1 MSSTQHL
8 PELESLRSQVAG
20 LARELAERD
29 RAMQTRQQGVDGEL
43 QDLRKQSDLLRA
55 IMEGTA
61 ADTGGDFFAS
71 LATHLTSTLHMQYAV
86 IGEVLEK
93 TPARIRTLAVSS
105 GGTLLDNFE
114 YDLAA
119 APCGTG
125 LTESFWCFEQGVQTL
140 FPNFPP
146 LAAMG
151 VESHSGVSIRNK
163 QGKVVGLIVVMDT
176 QPIAHQD
183 RLQTLLQVFAPRVAA
198 ELQREQAEAAR
209 RETERRLR
217 FTQFAVDHAVDGV
230 LWADESRRFIYANDA
245 VCRSLGYGRD
255 ELLGLHI
262 ADIAPHHDPDRFQR
276 RLDEIKQG
284 GAAIYESIHRR
295 KDGTAFPVETSVT
308 YLEHEGKG
316 YTCGIIR
323 DITARKC
330 IERERLQALADLQN
344 ITETVPDI
352 MFTLD
357 TGGNLIRWNG
367 RLAVVTGYRPE
378 ELLNKPALA
387 FVPVEEQAQ
396 TAEAIQRAFIEGHA
410 ELDGHLLTH
419 TGHTIPYHWTGAVLR
434 DSSGQIIGITGIGR
448 DVSEQKQAA
457 ESIHRQRHHL
467 LEAQALAHLG
477 SWEWDIESG
486 ETDWSEEQFR
496 IFGHKPGAI
505 AVTYDTFLAA
515 LLPDDHDRVLAAVND
530 ALLGKSPLDLECRI
544 VRPNGDIR
552 VIHMRADVQRDAT
565 AHPIGMAGT
574 ALDITER
581 KQAEEALR
589 ASEERWHLA
598 VQGSN
603 DGIWDWNIQAGKIFF
618 SARWKAMRGF
628 ADHEVSN
635 HIDEWRSRIHPDD
648 LDHVLQS
655 IDHYL
660 AKQTSA
666 FCEEYRV
673 QRKDGSYMW
682 ILDRGVA
689 LWAEDGTP
697 LRMAGSETDITESK
711 RAEEALAQSR
721 DLLTSFVEHTPA
733 AVAMLDKDFR
743 YLAVSRR
750 WLQDYRL
757 GDQNLIG
764 KHHYDIFPEIRQMTE
779 WQAVHQRCLAG
790 AVERREEDRL
800 IRENGSEDWLRWEVR
815 PWHDVSGEIGGII
828 MFTEVITER
837 KRAEEA
843 LRTSQEKL
851 QQALRASHTGLWDWN
866 TDSSEASFSRE
877 WKQQLGYNETELAET
892 FESWEALLHPGDH
905 DRVIAYVQAYLAN
918 PDGDYQQEFRL
929 QHKDGTYR
937 WIEARAAF
945 VIEPDGRRVRLLGS
959 HTDITE
965 RKQAEL
971 ALRENEARTR
981 SILET
986 ALDAVVSI
994 NESGLIIGWNTQA
1007 EILFGY
1013 SADDVLGRL
1022 LDETIIPAR
1031 YRQAHAHGMNRIV
1044 RGGDGSAT
1052 KRRFEFFALHRSGQ
1066 EFPVEFAIAASHV
1079 DGQPMFTAFI
1089 RDITE
1094 RKQAEEALRESE
1106 ERYRTLVEL
1115 SPSGVFVFSE
1125 GQLVY
1130 VNSMAMT
1137 ILGATEPSD
1146 ILARAPFEFIHP
1158 DYHEDV
1164 TKNLRRVLAG
1174 EATVHRAER
1183 VYLKMDGTPIHVQV
1197 EAVRITWNG
1206 KPAIQG
1212 FFSDITERKQAEHRL
1227 RLTQFTID
1235 HAVEAIYWIDP
1246 HANIV
1251 DVNEAAR
1258 EMLGYSKEDLCA
1270 MTVHDLNP
1278 DFQADMWPG
1287 FWAETQR
1294 RGTMTFETSHRTRD
1308 GRLLPV
1314 EIQVN
1319 YLSYEGQEF
1328 HCAFVRDITERK
1340 RAQEELRRSK
1350 TRLTYI
1356 LESNPAVVYTR
1367 QVGNGW
1373 PFTFITPNVY
1383 ELLGY
1388 TSIDILT
1395 DPDRLDQSIHPDD
1408 DRDLMTTGMPQLLS
1422 NGAQTFVYR
1431 LRRRDGR
1438 YCWIENRARL
1448 NDDGQGTLQI
1458 VGTMLDITQRKRA
1471 EEALTTSERQLRT
1484 VLDSLP
1490 IGVWF
1495 TDRTGKTLLANPAA
1509 KQIWS
1514 NIKQVG
1520 LQSRENP
1527 SGWWETL
1534 EPASEPHRWALSH
1547 ALTTGEVSLNETL
1560 DLEDIDGRRKTIR
1573 NTTVPVKDES
1583 GTTIGAVILNED
1595 LTDLRRIQ
1603 EALKLTQ
1610 FSVDHAVEAFFWIG
1624 PDAKILHV
1632 NEAACRMLEYTSDE
1646 LTNMT
1651 VHDIDPNFPLE
1662 AWAAHWEE
1670 LKQNGALTFESKHW
1684 SRTGRVLD
1692 TEVTVNYLQYEGSEY
1707 NCAIIRDIGERK
1719 QAEEALRQSE
1729 ERFRLLV
1736 EGAPLGITLLDEHFC
1751 YVKVNQAFCN
1761 LVGYR
1766 EEEILGQTSALF
1778 IHPDDRTS
1786 NLAVAAEAHRGEGA
1800 SYRLEKRYIR
1810 KNKQPVWVTVN
1821 ATSLPLQGNTDHH
1834 MVAIIENITERKQL
1848 AEREASRVRQLKK
1861 LSELSMTLSGD
1872 PAIVFDQVVRIIGE
1886 LFNVQV
1892 VCLSEIVGEE
1902 LHFKSVYI
1910 DGQILRSEEHCPLA
1924 ITPCA
1929 TVAQA
1934 KDMRIFDRVVERFPQ
1949 ATFLKDHDAY
1959 MYCGFPA
1966 LDSHGTVVAVTCLL
1980 DNSLHEFAE
1989 EEHELLRII
1998 GQRIA
2003 VEIERSRHISEKQQ
2017 AEDAL
2022 RQNHALLSAIM
2033 EATMDIVFVKDLDG
2047 RYLHMNPA
2055 GARVVGLSPQEIVGK
2070 NDNAIWPTDLAACC
2084 KEADRQILATGC
2096 TQTMEE
2102 STLANGK
2109 RTTYLTTKAP
2119 YRDAAGHMIGII
2131 GVAHDISQIKQSE
2144 EDLRRSHAFIRQ
2156 IIDTDPNFIFAKDRE
2171 GRFTLVNKAVADAY
2185 GTTVDHLTGKTDA
2198 DFNSNTRELA
2208 HFRKIDLDVL
2218 DSLREQFV
2226 PEEMITDAAG
2236 RTRWLQT
2243 VKRPIMD
2250 ETGRATMVLGA
2261 CTDITERKRMEEA
2274 LRQRERDLRTAL
2286 DERERISQDLHDGI
2300 LQSLYAVGLG
2310 LEACKPLM
2318 TQRHYK
2324 KAAASM
2330 DRAIG
2335 HLNHVMSEVRNF
2347 IAGLESQIL
2356 QGSTF
2361 PMALR
2366 TMVLTLTADHPIPCT
2381 LTIDESLANTFSTE
2395 QALHLLNVV
2404 REALSNSLRHSGAT
2418 KTTVSLK
2425 SLSRSIRLTIADN
2438 GRGFNPASMHGAGH
2452 GLTNM
2457 EARARKVG
2465 GRFAIRSV
2473 PQHGTR
2479 ITIDVPKE
2487 TSHAESESDRGSPAA
2502 RR

>member
-1 MSSTQHL
+1 MSGTGHL
-8 PELESLRSQVAG
+8 PELESLRSQVAD

-29 RAMQTRQQGVDGEL
+29 QATQTRQQGLDSEL
-43 QDLRKQSDLLRA
+43 QGLRQQADLLQA

-61 ADTGGDFFAS
+61 ADTGDDFFAS
-71 LATHLTSTLHMQYAV
+71 LAMQLTSTLRMQYTI
-86 IGEVLEK
+86 IGEVLER

-114 YDLAA
+114 YDLAP

-125 LTESFWCFEQGVQTL
+125 LTESFWCFEQGVQAL

-151 VESHSGVSIRNK
+151 VESHSGVSIRDK

-176 QPIAHQD
+176 KPIAHQE
-183 RLQTLLQVFAPRVAA
+183 RLRTLLRVFAPRVAA
-198 ELQREQAEAAR
+198 ELQRTQAEAAR
-209 RETERRLR
+209 DEAEHRLR

-245 VCRSLGYGRD
+245 VCRSLGYSRD
-255 ELLGLHI
+255 ELLSLRI
-262 ADIAPHHDPDRFQR
+262 ADIAPHHDPERFQR

-284 GAAIYESIHRR
+284 GAAIYESVHRR
-295 KDGTAFPVETSVT
+295 KDGTVFPVETSVT

-323 DITARKC
+323 DITARQR
-330 IERERLQALADLQN
+330 IEHERSQALADLQN

-367 RLAVVTGYRPE
+367 RLIAVTGYRPE
-378 ELLNKPALA
+378 ELLNKSALA
-387 FVPVEEQAQ
+387 FVPVEERAQ
-396 TAEAIQRAFIEGHA
+396 TAEAIQQAFMEGHA
-410 ELDGHLLTH
+410 ELDGHLLTR

-448 DVSEQKQAA
+448 DVSERTEAA
-457 ESIHRQRHHL
+457 ESLHHQRQHL

-486 ETDWSEEQFR
+486 ETNWSEEQFR
-496 IFGHKPGAI
+496 IFGHEPGAI

-574 ALDITER
+574 ALDITAR
-581 KQAEEALR
+581 THTEEALR
-589 ASEERWHLA
+589 TSEERWHLA

-603 DGIWDWNIQAGKIFF
+603 DGIWDWNIHAGEIFF

-628 ADHEVSN
+628 ADHEVRN

-655 IDHYL
+655 IDRYL
-660 AKQTSA
+660 TKQTSA

-697 LRMAGSETDITESK
+697 VRMTGSESDVTDRKLMEQALCASETRFASFMTHLPGAAFIKDAAGRHIFANQGFEHVLGLKRNDWYLKTNEELFPPPIAAVLSQHDQALRMQEHPLEIVETTLHKNETRHWLVKKYKIPSES
-711 RAEEALAQSR
+711 
-721 DLLTSFVEHTPA
+721 TSPGF
-733 AVAMLDKDFR
+733 
-743 YLAVSRR
+743 
-750 WLQDYRL
+750 
-757 GDQNLIG
+757 
-764 KHHYDIFPEIRQMTE
+764 
-779 WQAVHQRCLAG
+779 
-790 AVERREEDRL
+790 
-800 IRENGSEDWLRWEVR
+800 
-815 PWHDVSGEIGGII
+815 IGGIAI
-828 MFTEVITER
+828 
-837 KRAEEA
+837 
-843 LRTSQEKL
+843 
-851 QQALRASHTGLWDWN
+851 
-866 TDSSEASFSRE
+866 
-877 WKQQLGYNETELAET
+877 
-892 FESWEALLHPGDH
+892 
-905 DRVIAYVQAYLAN
+905 
-918 PDGDYQQEFRL
+918 
-929 QHKDGTYR
+929 
-937 WIEARAAF
+937 
-945 VIEPDGRRVRLLGS
+945 
-959 HTDITE
+959 DITE
-965 RKQAEL
+965 RKQAEAAL
-971 ALRENEARTR
+971 VASEEQLRLAIEGSTDALWDARVGTDHHWTDPAVHLWWSPRIRQWLQLSDAERFTTVGEWAARLHPDDTAPVMAALAAHVEGHHAPYDIEYRLRTNDDTYLWVRGRGQAQWDEQGRPFRMSGSCQDITARKQADMALRENEARTR

-994 NESGLIIGWNTQA
+994 DEHSRIIGWNPQA
-1007 EILFGY
+1007 ETMFGY
-1013 SADDVLGRL
+1013 SAQDALGL
-1022 LDETIIPAR
+1022 PLQQTIIPVR
-1031 YRQAHAHGMNRIV
+1031 YRQAHTQGMEHLLQ
-1044 RGGDGSAT
+1044 GGKSST
-1052 KRRFEFFALHRSGQ
+1052 IRRRFEFFALHRSGH
-1066 EFPVEFAIAASHV
+1066 EFPVEFAIAASYV

-1089 RDITE
+1089 R
-1094 RKQAEEALRESE
+1094 
-1106 ERYRTLVEL
+1106 
-1115 SPSGVFVFSE
+1115 
-1125 GQLVY
+1125 
-1130 VNSMAMT
+1130 
-1137 ILGATEPSD
+1137 
-1146 ILARAPFEFIHP
+1146 
-1158 DYHEDV
+1158 
-1164 TKNLRRVLAG
+1164 
-1174 EATVHRAER
+1174 
-1183 VYLKMDGTPIHVQV
+1183 
-1197 EAVRITWNG
+1197 
-1206 KPAIQG
+1206 
-1212 FFSDITERKQAEHRL
+1212 DITERKQAEHRL

-1246 HANIV
+1246 QANIV
-1251 DVNEAAR
+1251 DVNEAAS
-1258 EMLGYSKEDLCA
+1258 EMLGYSKEDLCT
-1270 MTVHDLNP
+1270 MTIHDLNP
-1278 DFQADMWPG
+1278 DFQADMWPD
-1287 FWAETQR
+1287 FWTETQQ
-1294 RGTMTFETSHRTRD
+1294 RGTMVFETSHRTRD
-1308 GRLLPV
+1308 GHLLPV

-1340 RAQEELRRSK
+1340 RDQEELRRSK
-1350 TRLTYI
+1350 TRLTFI
-1356 LESNPAVVYTR
+1356 LENNPAVVYTR
-1367 QVGNGW
+1367 QVGHGW
-1373 PFTFITPNVY
+1373 PITFITPNVY

-1388 TSIDILT
+1388 TSTDILT
-1395 DPDRLDQSIHPDD
+1395 NPDRLDQSIHPDD
-1408 DRDLMTTGMPQLLS
+1408 DPDIMTTGMPQLLS

-1431 LRRRDGR
+1431 LRRQDGS

-1458 VGTMLDITQRKRA
+1458 VGTMLDITQRKQA

-1495 TDRTGKTLLANPAA
+1495 TDRTGRTLLANPAA

-1520 LQSRENP
+1520 LQSQENP

-1547 ALTTGEVSLNETL
+1547 ALTTGAASLNETL
-1560 DLEDIDGRRKTIR
+1560 DLEDLDGRRKTIR

-1624 PDAKILHV
+1624 QNANILHV

-1646 LTNMT
+1646 LTHMT

-1670 LKQNGALTFESKHW
+1670 LKKNGALTFESKHW

-1692 TEVTVNYLQYEGSEY
+1692 TEVTISYLQYEGSEY
-1707 NCAIIRDIGERK
+1707 TCAIIRDIGERK

-1736 EGAPLGITLLDEHFC
+1736 EGAPLGIALLDEHFC

-1778 IHPDDRTS
+1778 IHSDDRGS
-1786 NLAVAAEAHRGEGA
+1786 NLALAAEAHRERT
-1800 SYRLEKRYIR
+1800 SHRLEKRYIR
-1810 KNKQPVWVTVN
+1810 KNQQPIWVTVN
-1821 ATSLPLQGNTDHH
+1821 ATSLPLRGNTGHH
-1834 MVAIIENITERKQL
+1834 MVAIIEDITERKQL

-1872 PAIVFDQVVRIIGE
+1872 PAVVFDQVVRIIGE
-1886 LFNVQV
+1886 LFDVQV
-1892 VCLSEIVGEE
+1892 VCLSEIVGAE
-1902 LHFKSVYI
+1902 LHFKSIYI
-1910 DGQILRSEEHCPLA
+1910 DGQIVRSEERSSLD

-1929 TVAQA
+1929 TVVHA
-1934 KDMRIFDRVVERFPQ
+1934 KDRQMYDRVMERFPH
-1949 ATFLKDHDAY
+1949 ATLLKDHDAY
-1959 MYCGFPA
+1959 MYYGFPA
-1966 LDSHGTVVAVTCLL
+1966 LDNHGTVVAVTCLL
-1980 DNSLHEFAE
+1980 DSTLREFAD

-2033 EATMDIVFVKDLDG
+2033 DATMDVVFVKDLGG

-2070 NDNAIWPTDLAACC
+2070 HDTAIWPADLAACC
-2084 KEADRQILATGC
+2084 QDTDRLTIATGC
-2096 TQTMEE
+2096 IQTREE

-2109 RTTYLTTKAP
+2109 RITYLTSKAP

-2156 IIDTDPNFIFAKDRE
+2156 IIDTDPNFIYAKDRD
-2171 GRFTLVNKAVADAY
+2171 GRFTLVNKAVADSY
-2185 GTTVDHLTGKTDA
+2185 GTTVDQLTGKTDA
-2198 DFNSNTRELA
+2198 DFHSNAQGLA
-2208 HFRKIDLDVL
+2208 RFRNIDLEVL

-2243 VKRPIMD
+2243 VRRPIID
-2250 ETGRATMVLGA
+2250 ESGRATMVLGA
-2261 CTDITERKRMEEA
+2261 CTDITERKRMEET
-2274 LRQRERDLRTAL
+2274 LRQRERDLRSAL

-2318 TQRHYK
+2318 TQRSYK

-2335 HLNHVMSEVRNF
+2335 HLNRVMSEVRNF

-2366 TMVLTLTADHPIPCT
+2366 TMVLTLTADHPIPCA
-2381 LTIDESLANTFSTE
+2381 LTIDESLINTFSTE
-2395 QALHLLNVV
+2395 QALHLLHIV
-2404 REALSNSLRHSGAT
+2404 REALSNSLRHAGAT

-2425 SLSRSIRLTIADN
+2425 SLSQSIRLTIADN
-2438 GRGFNPASMHGAGH
+2438 GRGFDPASLRGAGH

-2457 EARARKVG
+2457 EARARKIG
-2465 GRFAIRSV
+2465 GRFAIKSV
-2473 PQHGTR
+2473 LQHGTR
-2479 ITIDVPKE
+2479 ITIDLPKRSTE
-2487 TSHAESESDRGSPAA
+2487 GDPPCRK
-2502 RR
+2502 